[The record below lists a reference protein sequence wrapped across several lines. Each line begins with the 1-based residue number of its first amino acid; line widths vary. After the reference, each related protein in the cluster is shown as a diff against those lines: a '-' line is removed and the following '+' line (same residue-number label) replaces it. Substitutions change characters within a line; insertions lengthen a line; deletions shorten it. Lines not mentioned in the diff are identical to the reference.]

1 MRHSIRWVV
10 IGSAAVAVIAA
21 GTGVAIAAAQGS
33 DSGQEALTGSTL
45 DRATEAAL
53 AYTGGGSVTEA
64 EVGDQGAAYD
74 VAVTRDDGSV
84 ADLRLDSS
92 FAVIGEERDS
102 GEPDSGAADGG

>member
-1 MRHSIRWVV
+1 MRHTMRWVV
-10 IGSAAVAVIAA
+10 IGSAAVAVVAA
-21 GTGVAIAAAQGS
+21 GTGVAIAAAQGG
-33 DSGQEALTGSTL
+33 DSSQQPLSGSTL

-74 VAVTRDDGSV
+74 VAVTQDDGSV

-92 FAVIGEERDS
+92 FAVIGEEHDA
-102 GEPDSGAADGG
+102 GAPDTGSADGG

>member
-1 MRHSIRWVV
+1 MKHTIRWIVV
-10 IGSAAVAVIAA
+10 GSAAVAVIAA
-21 GTGVAIAAAQGS
+21 GTGVAIASAQGGDTS
-33 DSGQEALTGSTL
+33 QEPLSGSIL

-92 FAVIGEERDS
+92 FDVIGEEHDS
-102 GEPDSGAADGG
+102 GESGAGD